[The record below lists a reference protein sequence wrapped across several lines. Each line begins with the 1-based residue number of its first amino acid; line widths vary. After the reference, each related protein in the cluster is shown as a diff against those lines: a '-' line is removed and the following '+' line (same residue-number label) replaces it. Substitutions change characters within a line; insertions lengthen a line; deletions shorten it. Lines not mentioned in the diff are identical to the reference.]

1 MNTYQ
6 AALYTQRPR
15 VGRTNPVGEVSYE
28 GYARVKF
35 LATTVNLGPIEF
47 EVEPPHHI
55 AKKIIC
61 IAILDADERVVA
73 IKDIGERTPIAYP
86 H

>member
-6 AALYTQRPR
+6 AALYTQRPLI
-15 VGRTNPVGEVSYE
+15 GRTNPVGEVSYE

-47 EVEPPHHI
+47 DVEPPHHI
-55 AKKIIC
+55 AKTIVC
-61 IAILDADERVVA
+61 IAILDASNQVVA
-73 IKDIGERTPIAYP
+73 IKDVGGVPLILPN
-86 H
+86 